1 MHLLYNFLLVL
12 LSPLV
17 YFVARLSPRLRN
29 GFGERMGRFR
39 NPAAVEAV
47 RGRAVWLH
55 GVSVGEV
62 KLLLP
67 LVSQLRREAPSLACF
82 VTAITA
88 TGMEVLQRELGKE
101 RDVALSYFPLADLP
115 WTVGRFIRAVQPVLY
130 VATEGEAWPNL
141 MRCLRQRG
149 VKCILIN
156 ARYYIANKP
165 GWKRWIAAW
174 LFSGFDRIVCQ
185 EEVFAEAFAQLGVPR
200 ARLSVSGNMK
210 SDMAIEVWNDAQAE
224 QFKAGH
230 GLVGRRLLVAGSTHP
245 GEEELVLRAFASA
258 SADQPDWSLV
268 LVPRHPDRAQEVAG
282 VVAASGRKAILAS
295 KREPL
300 DQDDVLV
307 VDEMGVL
314 VDYYRASDLVVL
326 GGTFHPKVGG
336 HNILEPALATK
347 PVVHGPYVDSIARQA
362 ELLGR
367 AGAVVSVGPEE
378 LAEALKRLMRDEE
391 LRRDLGIK
399 AMEQA
404 KTLTGATKRTV
415 SIIMQELVLS

>member
-17 YFVARLSPRLRN
+17 CLVARLSPRLRN

-39 NPAAVEAV
+39 NPATVEAV

-67 LVSQLRREAPSLACF
+67 LISQLRREAPSLACF

-101 RDVALSYFPLADLP
+101 REVALSYFPLADLP
-115 WTVGRFIRAVQPVLY
+115 WTVGKFIRSVQPVLY
-130 VATEGEAWPNL
+130 IAAEGEAWPNL
-141 MRCLRQRG
+141 MRCLRRRG
-149 VKCILIN
+149 VKCILVN
-156 ARYYIANKP
+156 ARYYLANKP
-165 GWKRWIAAW
+165 WWKRLIAGW

-210 SDMAIEVWNDAQAE
+210 SDMAIEVWNEAQVE
-224 QFKAGH
+224 QFKVGH

-245 GEEELVLRAFASA
+245 GEEDLVLRVFASI
-258 SADQPDWSLV
+258 SADLPDWSLV
-268 LVPRHPDRAQEVAG
+268 LVPRHPGRAQEVAG
-282 VVAASGRKAILAS
+282 AVSASGRDAKLAS
-295 KREPL
+295 KGEPVAPG
-300 DQDDVLV
+300 DVLI

-314 VDYYRASDLVVL
+314 IDCYRASDLVVL

-336 HNILEPALATK
+336 HNILEPALAAK
-347 PVVHGPYVDSIARQA
+347 PIVHGPYVDSIARQTA
-362 ELLGR
+362 LLDS
-367 AGAVVSVGPEE
+367 ANAAVSIQPEE
-378 LAEALKRLMRDEE
+378 LAQALRRLMSDEA
-391 LRRDLGIK
+391 LRRDMGSK
-399 AMEQA
+399 AMERA
-404 KTLTGATKRTV
+404 KSLTGATRRTV
-415 SIIMQELVLS
+415 EIIRQELGLA

>member
-1 MHLLYNFLLVL
+1 VHLLYNFLLVL
-12 LSPLV
+12 LSPLI

-29 GFGERMGRFR
+29 GFGERMGNFR
-39 NPAAVEAV
+39 SPATVEAV
-47 RGRAVWLH
+47 RGRAIWLH

-82 VTAITA
+82 VTAITD

-101 RDVALSYFPLADLP
+101 RDVALSYFPLTDLP
-115 WTVGRFIRAVQPVLY
+115 WTVGKFIRSVQPVLY
-130 VATEGEAWPNL
+130 IAAEGEAWPNL
-141 MRCLRQRG
+141 MRCLRRHG
-149 VKCILIN
+149 VKCILVN
-156 ARYYIANKP
+156 ARYYLANKP
-165 GWKRWIAAW
+165 WWKRRIAGW
-174 LFSGFDRIVCQ
+174 LFGGFDRIVCQ
-185 EEVFAEAFAQLGVPR
+185 EEVFAEAFAQLGVPSE
-200 ARLSVSGNMK
+200 RLSVSGNIK
-210 SDMAIEVWNDAQAE
+210 SDMALEAWNEEQVE

-245 GEEELVLRAFASA
+245 GEEELVLHAFVSA
-258 SADQPDWSLV
+258 SADQLDWSLV

-282 VVAASGRKAILAS
+282 VIAASGRKARLAS
-295 KREPL
+295 KRERLEPH
-300 DQDDVLV
+300 DVLV

-336 HNILEPALATK
+336 HNILEPALAAK
-347 PVVHGPYVDSIARQA
+347 PVVHGPYTDSIARQA
-362 ELLGR
+362 ESLR
-367 AGAVVSVGPEE
+367 HAGAAVSVGPEE

-404 KTLTGATKRTV
+404 KSLSGATKLTV
-415 SIIMQELVLS
+415 SIIMQELGLS